1 MGRSRDIATILSKTE
16 VDNTSNLV
24 LLNTTSSAGV
34 DSAQVQTIGLQH
46 FSTLDSLPIT
56 NLEAGQ
62 QAYVSGTNRLYMS
75 NGSGW
80 FNVAL
85 INATPSLTIDPTG
98 TIVLATDGTPT
109 TITLTATDSDT
120 PEGLIS
126 FSVESDGSFSGL
138 GTLSQDS
145 SVFTITPKI
154 EDSATT
160 TSATL
165 TFKASDGINFASS
178 TSALS
183 LTFSA
188 PTVSGSKET
197 IALIKADDTSNV
209 TIVDKS
215 SSPVSVSANGG
226 VVPGAKS
233 PYAPSGHSIRFDKS
247 GPDRIDFGSQ
257 SDLKITGTQDFTIS
271 GWIYVTSNS
280 TSDYHGLWNQ
290 GYSFQSY
297 YNGGRIGVWLSS
309 DGSTYD
315 ISGGGLTSNTNSV
328 SSFTWHH
335 FAIMRSGNTW
345 GLYIDGIW
353 QSTGAQTY
361 SASIYD
367 DASLGTLLGNY
378 YTGGYPFKGYVRDFK
393 VDHAAIYTAGQNFT
407 VPTSSPSVGSDT
419 RLLLK
424 DTPYTRD
431 ESTYKRSV
439 TIAGTVELAEFGPY
453 DHAVYTKTDHLGSEE
468 HDGTDGGG
476 FGMPASAKFGYGTGD
491 FSIEMWYYHKGLSQ
505 SSNGLYYTGLWDQR
519 TSTQNYTST
528 APLIMYDLNDNVEFW
543 YSSGPKI
550 NGPKL
555 PTNQWSHIAVCRVS
569 GDIKMYVNGRQ
580 VGSTVDGSSVD
591 FITPAGSW
599 GIGYS
604 PGDQGGK
611 YAFNGY
617 IGECRVVKGASA
629 YSGEFTP
636 PTEPL
641 TAISGTSFLIGQN
654 RSRVWDAKAA
664 SNVSF
669 DGNPSANASVRKWAN
684 GASLDVDRTDDRYH
698 FYMRNG
704 NVGGG
709 DGSVSGSD
717 FTAEGWFY
725 FDTINHQG
733 LFQISGTYKGLQSSN
748 YAQTIAVGH
757 NGANWQLYGGG
768 TTHTNGSSFSLSAG
782 QWYHVAAVRNS
793 GVSKLYIDGI
803 ENISF
808 TDTWQYSNQWVVL
821 GGYYSTSYLMDGKIQ
836 DFRITKGL
844 ARYTSNFTPPSAE
857 FEG

>member
-16 VDNTSNLV
+16 IDNTSNLV
-24 LLNTTSSAGV
+24 LLNTSSSAGV
-34 DSAQVQTIGLQH
+34 DSAQVQNIGLQH

-120 PEGLIS
+120 PSGLIS
-126 FSVESDGSFSGL
+126 LSVESDGNFSGL

-160 TSATL
+160 TNATL
-165 TFKASDGINFASS
+165 TFKASDGVNFASG

-188 PTVSGSKET
+188 PTISGSKDT
-197 IALIKADDTSNV
+197 IALIKADDVTE

-226 VVPGAKS
+226 IVPGAKS
-233 PYAPSGHSIRFDKS
+233 PYAPSGHSIRFEKS
-247 GPDRIDFGSQ
+247 SERIDFGTVSN
-257 SDLKITGTQDFTIS
+257 LKFTGTQNFTIS
-271 GWIYVTSNS
+271 AWIYVTTNS
-280 TSDYHGLWNQ
+280 TSDFLSFYNQ

-297 YNGGRIGVWLSS
+297 VNGGSLAMYASS
-309 DGSTYD
+309 VGSPNGYD
-315 ISGGGLTSNTNSV
+315 IINGTVKTNSN
-328 SSFTWHH
+328 SISGFTWHH
-335 FAIMRSGNTW
+335 VAIMRSGNTW
-345 GLYIDGIW
+345 GTYVDGIW
-353 QSTGAQTY
+353 QNQNTATNSG
-361 SASIYD
+361 SIYD
-367 DASLGTLLGNY
+367 DASLGTVLGNY
-378 YTGGYPFKGYVRDFK
+378 QTGGYPFKGYIRDLK

-407 VPTSSPSVGSDT
+407 VPTESPSVGTDT
-419 RLLLK
+419 KLLLT

-439 TIAGTVELAEFGPY
+439 TIAGTLELAEFGPY
-453 DHAVYTKTDHLGSEE
+453 DHAVYTKTDHIGSEE
-468 HDGTDGGG
+468 HDGTNGGG

-519 TSTQNYTST
+519 TSTQNYTT
-528 APLIMYDLNDNVEFW
+528 ATPLIMYDLNDNVEFC
-543 YSSGPKI
+543 YSSGSKI

-555 PTNQWSHIAVCRVS
+555 DTNQWSHIAVCRVS

-580 VGSTVDGSSVD
+580 VGSTMDGSSID
-591 FITPAGSW
+591 FVTPAGSW

-604 PGDQGGK
+604 PGDQSGMYG
-611 YAFNGY
+611 FNGY
-617 IGECRVVKGASA
+617 IGECRVLKGAAA

-641 TAISGTSFLIGQN
+641 TAISGTQLLIGGN
-654 RSRVWDAKAA
+654 RAKVWDAKAA

-669 DGNPSANASVRKWAN
+669 DGNPTVNASVRKWAN

-709 DGSVSGSD
+709 DGSASGSD
-717 FTAEGWFY
+717 FTVEGWFY
-725 FDTINHQG
+725 FDTVNHQG
-733 LFQISGTYKGLQSSN
+733 LFQLSGTYKGLQSSN
-748 YAQTIAVGH
+748 WGQTIAVGH
-757 NGANWQLYGGG
+757 NVSNWQLYGGG
-768 TTHTNGSSFSLSAG
+768 TTHTNGSSFTLSTG
-782 QWYHVAAVRNS
+782 QWYHVAVVRNS
-793 GVSKLYIDGI
+793 GVSKLYIDGV

-808 TDTWQYSNQWVVL
+808 TDTWQYTNQWVVL

-844 ARYTSNFTPPSAE
+844 ARYTSGFTPPSAE